1 MDIHCKFC
9 GEPWEHDTLHEF
21 GDYKNRAKLFAQLGC
36 NALMDDGNR
45 DYPCNTGVVD
55 PDMAWQAGF
64 LQEWSDHPEE
74 WVADGLLAIVSIP
87 RDRS

>member
-1 MDIHCKFC
+1 M
-9 GEPWEHDTLHEF
+9 E
-21 GDYKNRAKLFAQLGC
+21 
-36 NALMDDGNR
+36 DGNR

-74 WVADGLLAIVSIP
+74 WVADGLLGDMS
-87 RDRS
+87 